1 MGDEAARAISCTV
14 ARARLIVLRCVK
26 KGDPVR
32 EDKSM
37 DGDRF
42 VSMMR
47 ELVLP
52 SIRQKLKD
60 VPVVK
65 IQFDNAPGHK
75 TRVADGNQTIEEAL
89 ARSLA
94 APKYRGRQVGPKI
107 EIVEQIANSP
117 DTNACD
123 LGFFRSLDSRLPRN
137 RSMKL
142 DSFEQ
147 EVLTA
152 YQEYPPEKLAAI
164 FDHKKRICK
173 AIIGDGGNNTYKMP
187 HARDQQ

>member
-1 MGDEAARAISCTV
+1 
-14 ARARLIVLRCVK
+14 
-26 KGDPVR
+26 
-32 EDKSM
+32 M